1 MKKSTDDLM
10 NCLRQSPSVDDYFEK
25 NDSEMFFGSLSELI
39 NFYLRRKGLTKADV
53 VKRSGMNRGYCYEI
67 MSGTTKNSSRDKIIL
82 LCFGLNLTVDEAQQ
96 LLKKSGYAA
105 LYARDSRDS
114 IIIFSL
120 ENQIS
125 VVKTNLKLYEFG
137 LKELK

>member
-25 NDSEMFFGSLSELI
+25 NDSEIFFGSLSELI
-39 NFYLRRKGLTKADV
+39 NYYLRRKGLTKADV

-67 MSGTTKNSSRDKIIL
+67 MSGTPKNSSRDKIIL